1 MMSLQT
7 SDYDE
12 GMADRPYHHGD
23 LRSALLTSAERT
35 LAERGPAALSLRELA
50 REAGVS
56 HAAPGRH
63 FKDKQALLD
72 ALALSG
78 FQRLQAALEQAE
90 EALKQAGET
99 PSDAGPDTETYL
111 LALARA
117 YMGFALPNAALL
129 DLMYARKHDSDISDQ
144 LAAAVGDLLT
154 IVLNAIAEGQRAGEI
169 TEGDPGAIAFT
180 VASTLHG
187 FASFSANNTVED
199 VDESLRAI
207 VHFLMTG
214 LSPR

>member
-1 MMSLQT
+1 
-7 SDYDE
+7 
-12 GMADRPYHHGD
+12 MAERPYHHGD

-78 FQRLQAALEQAE
+78 FQRLRAALEQAGADH
-90 EALKQAGET
+90 EAAGT
-99 PSDAGPDTETYL
+99 DTEGYL
-111 LALARA
+111 LSLARA

-129 DLMYARKHDSDISDQ
+129 DLMYARKHDSDISEQ
-144 LAAAVGDLLT
+144 LATAVGDLLA
-154 IVLNAIAEGQRAGEI
+154 IVLNVIAEGQRAGEI
-169 TEGDPGAIAFT
+169 VEGDPGAIAFT

-199 VDESLRAI
+199 VDESLKDV

>member
-1 MMSLQT
+1 MTTMMALQT
-7 SDYDE
+7 SHYAG
-12 GMADRPYHHGD
+12 GMAERPYHHGD

-78 FQRLQAALEQAE
+78 FQRLQAALEQAG
-90 EALKQAGET
+90 ADCKAAGT
-99 PSDAGPDTETYL
+99 DTEGYL

-129 DLMYARKHDSDISDQ
+129 DLMYARKHDSDISDR
-144 LAAAVGDLLT
+144 LAAAVGDMLA

>member
-1 MMSLQT
+1 MLV
-7 SDYDE
+7 D
-12 GMADRPYHHGD
+12 MAERPYHHGD
-23 LRSALLTSAERT
+23 LRSTLLTSAERT

-78 FQRLQAALEQAE
+78 FQRLQVALEQAKD
-90 EALKQAGET
+90 AQRQDSAGT
-99 PSDAGPDTETYL
+99 DGTDTEGYL

-129 DLMYARKHDSDISDQ
+129 DLMYARKHDSDISEQ
-144 LAAAVGDLLT
+144 LAAAVGDLLA

-169 TEGDPGAIAFT
+169 VEGDPGAIAFT

-199 VDESLRAI
+199 VDGSLKDV

>member
-1 MMSLQT
+1 
-7 SDYDE
+7 
-12 GMADRPYHHGD
+12 MAERPYHHGD

-35 LAERGPAALSLRELA
+35 LAERGPAAISLRELA

-78 FQRLQAALEQAE
+78 FQRLRAALEQAGD
-90 EALKQAGET
+90 AQRRDPAGT
-99 PSDAGPDTETYL
+99 DTEGYL

-117 YMGFALPNAALL
+117 YIGFALPNAALL
-129 DLMYARKHDSDISDQ
+129 DLMYARKHDSDISEQ
-144 LAAAVGDLLT
+144 LAAAVGDLLA
-154 IVLNAIAEGQRAGEI
+154 IVLNGIAEGQRAGEI
-169 TEGDPGAIAFT
+169 VEGDPGAIAFT
-180 VASTLHG
+180 VASALHG

-199 VDESLRAI
+199 VDESLRAV

>member
-1 MMSLQT
+1 
-7 SDYDE
+7 
-12 GMADRPYHHGD
+12 MAERPYHHGD

-78 FQRLQAALEQAE
+78 FQRLRAALEQAGTDH
-90 EALKQAGET
+90 EAAGT
-99 PSDAGPDTETYL
+99 DTEGYL
-111 LALARA
+111 LSLARA

-129 DLMYARKHDSDISDQ
+129 DLMYARKHDSDISEQ
-144 LAAAVGDLLT
+144 LATAVGDLLA
-154 IVLNAIAEGQRAGEI
+154 IVLNVIAEGQRAGEI
-169 TEGDPGAIAFT
+169 VEGDPGAIAFT

-199 VDESLRAI
+199 VDESLKDV

>member
-1 MMSLQT
+1 MSTMLALST
-7 SDYDE
+7 SSYAE

-23 LRSALLTSAERT
+23 LRAALLASAERT
-35 LAERGPAALSLRELA
+35 LAERGASALSLRELA

-78 FQRLQAALEQAE
+78 FQRLRAVLEQAGATRE
-90 EALKQAGET
+90 
-99 PSDAGPDTETYL
+99 DAHGHL

-117 YMGFALPNAALL
+117 YVGFALDNTALL
-129 DLMYARKHDSDISDQ
+129 DLMYARKHDSGISEQ
-144 LAAAVGDLLT
+144 LAAAVGDLLDVVIDT
-154 IVLNAIAEGQRAGEI
+154 VTEGQREGEI
-169 TEGDPGAIAFT
+169 VEGDPGGIAFT

-187 FASFSANNTVED
+187 FASFSADTAVED
-199 VDESLRAI
+199 LEESLDR
-207 VHFLMTG
+207 VVG
-214 LSPR
+214 LLLSGLRPR

>member
-1 MMSLQT
+1 
-7 SDYDE
+7 
-12 GMADRPYHHGD
+12 MADRPYHHGD
-23 LRSALLTSAERT
+23 LRSALLTSAERA

-78 FQRLQAALEQAE
+78 FQRLQAALE
-90 EALKQAGET
+90 EAGDAQTRAGT
-99 PSDAGPDTETYL
+99 GTEAYL

-144 LAAAVGDLLT
+144 LATAVGDLLA
-154 IVLNAIAEGQRAGEI
+154 IVLNAIAEGQRDGEI

-180 VASTLHG
+180 VASALHG

-199 VDESLRAI
+199 VDENLKTV
-207 VHFLMTG
+207 VHLLLTG

>member
-1 MMSLQT
+1 MMSLET
-7 SDYDE
+7 FDYAG

-23 LRSALLTSAERT
+23 LRSALLASAERT

-78 FQRLQAALEQAE
+78 FQRLQAVLEQAVNT
-90 EALKQAGET
+90 QNTAG
-99 PSDAGPDTETYL
+99 ADTEAYL

-117 YMGFALPNAALL
+117 YMGFALPNPALL

-144 LAAAVGDLLT
+144 LAAAVGDLLAV
-154 IVLNAIAEGQRAGEI
+154 VLNTIAEGQRSGEI
-169 TEGDPGAIAFT
+169 GEGDPAAIAFT

-187 FASFSANNTVED
+187 FASFSADNTVED
-199 VDESLRAI
+199 IDESLES
-207 VHFLMTG
+207 VVSLLMTG

>member
-1 MMSLQT
+1 MLS
-7 SDYDE
+7 

-23 LRSALLTSAERT
+23 LRAALLQSAERT

-72 ALALSG
+72 ALALNG
-78 FQRLQAALEQAE
+78 FQRLRAALEQAARPGE
-90 EALKQAGET
+90 STEA
-99 PSDAGPDTETYL
+99 YL

-117 YMGFALPNAALL
+117 YVGFALHNAALL
-129 DLMYARKHDSDISDQ
+129 DLMYARKHDADISEQ
-144 LAAAVGDLLT
+144 LSAAVGDLLA
-154 IVLNAIAEGQRAGEI
+154 IVLHAIAEGQRQGEI
-169 TEGDPGAIAFT
+169 AEGDPAAIALT

-187 FASFSANNTVED
+187 FASFSADDTAGD
-199 VDESLRAI
+199 VDENLET
-207 VHFLMTG
+207 VVQHLMTG
-214 LSPR
+214 LAPS